1 MEIDESHGSV
11 VMPLIELSSI
21 SRSFDG
27 EGGVRI
33 EALSDVSLQI
43 NAGEFVCITGS
54 SGAGKSTL
62 MNILGCLDRPSSG
75 SYRLAER
82 EVGNLR
88 ADGRAWLRR
97 EVFGFV
103 FQGYNLIESCSG
115 AENVELP
122 GLYAGRSLRER
133 RKKAGELLSQLGL
146 ADRAAHLPSE
156 LSGGEQQRV
165 AIARALFNG
174 GRIILADEPTGA
186 LDGPTGEEVL
196 RALENLAADGHTVV
210 LVSHSPEV
218 AARAARRIELCDG
231 RVVSDT
237 VAAQIEP
244 SVPASI
250 GTASGAGPSF
260 LSTVLEV
267 GRFGW
272 RHLRTGFRAGSRLRT
287 ILPMLCVLAAV
298 SMGSLAL
305 SIGEGLFHDFMTEVN
320 IMGLDVIS
328 IGGLRSSP
336 VSISVED
343 AKAIEAEISNVRAV
357 SLTATRF
364 PMLIQRGDA
373 NLETAVYG
381 LVDLGSKSGRGP
393 GGYRIAEGG
402 NISQEDDDL
411 LAQVAVIGSVAR
423 ELLFSPEVDPLGE
436 FILVEGVPFR
446 VKGVLEPRSGFA
458 HDRIENS
465 ILLIPFSTGAAS
477 LFDSNDRISID
488 VFVQDTDL
496 IHETVA
502 SIRDLGIRLHGH
514 EAFSI
519 TFPLQ
524 FLASAQQF
532 RARFWLF
539 FGALAALILL
549 AGNISIAIIMLMSV
563 RARRREIGIR
573 MAVGARTR
581 DIQWQFLGE
590 TLATGVA
597 GGLLGVVVAL
607 ACLPLLAYFDVPA
620 EPVAWFFGVP
630 FACAL
635 FFNLLAAVAPAR
647 RAARLDPVQALSA
660 D

>member
-1 MEIDESHGSV
+1 
-11 VMPLIELSSI
+11 MPLIELSSV
-21 SRSFDG
+21 SRSFEG
-27 EGGVRI
+27 EGGIRI

-82 EVGNLR
+82 EVGKLG

-97 EVFGFV
+97 QAFGFV

-122 GLYAGRSLRER
+122 GMYAGHSLRER

-186 LDGPTGEEVL
+186 LDRENGEEVL
-196 RALENLAADGHTVV
+196 RTLESLAAEGHTVV
-210 LVSHSPEV
+210 LISHNPDV
-218 AARAARRIELCDG
+218 AARARRCIELRDG

-237 VAAQIEP
+237 GAEHVESSIPTSIEAASP
-244 SVPASI
+244 
-250 GTASGAGPSF
+250 AGPSF
-260 LSTVLEV
+260 PSSVLEV

-272 RHLRTGFRAGSRLRT
+272 RNLRTGFRAGSRLRT
-287 ILPMLCVLAAV
+287 ILPMLCVLTAV

-305 SIGEGLFHDFMTEVN
+305 SVGEGLFRDFMTEVN
-320 IMGLDVIS
+320 TMGLDVIFVIS
-328 IGGLRSSP
+328 PTSRSLT
-336 VSISVED
+336 VED
-343 AKAIEAEISNVRAV
+343 AKAIEAEIPNVRAASPDTNRLLIV
-357 SLTATRF
+357 S
-364 PMLIQRGDA
+364 RGDVSA
-373 NLETAVYG
+373 EMNVFG
-381 LVDLGSKSGRGP
+381 NVDLGERSGRGRA
-393 GGYRIAEGG
+393 GFRLAQGEFVTLE
-402 NISQEDDDL
+402 EDQN
-411 LAQVAVIGSVAR
+411 LAQVAVIGTVTR
-423 ELLFSPEVDPLGE
+423 ELLFPPETDPLGE
-436 FILVEGVPFR
+436 FILIKGVPFR
-446 VKGVLEPRSGFA
+446 VKGVWEPRYFGPPNPVVYKFN
-458 HDRIENS
+458 NS
-465 ILLIPFSTGAAS
+465 IVHVPFSTAAAF
-477 LFDSNDRISID
+477 LFEDTDYLGIN
-488 VFVQDTDL
+488 VFVEDTEL
-496 IHETVA
+496 IQETA
-502 SIRDLGIRLHGH
+502 DSIRELGIRRYGD
-514 EAFSI
+514 EAFHVGY
-519 TFPLQ
+519 PLEGVSYANQ
-524 FLASAQQF
+524 LRVRTWGILGS
-532 RARFWLF
+532 
-539 FGALAALILL
+539 LAALILL
-549 AGNISIAIIMLMSV
+549 AGNSSISIIMLMSV
-563 RARRREIGIR
+563 RSRRREIGIR

-620 EPVAWFFGVP
+620 EPLAWFFAVP

-635 FFNLLAAVAPAR
+635 ILSLLAAVAPAR
-647 RAARLDPVQALSA
+647 RAATLDPVQALAA